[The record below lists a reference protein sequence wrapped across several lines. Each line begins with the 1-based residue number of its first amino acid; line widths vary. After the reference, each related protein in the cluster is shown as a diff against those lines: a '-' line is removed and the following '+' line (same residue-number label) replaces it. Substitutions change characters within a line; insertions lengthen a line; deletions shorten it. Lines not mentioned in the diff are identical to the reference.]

1 MWYIVCRN
9 VGNNQFAWLPG
20 SGLQRLLHLK
30 AHNNPNLRRFHP
42 PDVLPRIQVLHRVQC
57 TVYSGTEQSVLVQRM

>member
-42 PDVLPRIQVLHRVQC
+42 PDVLPRIQVLHRVQY
-57 TVYSGTEQSVLVQRM
+57 TAVLSRVYSYSV